1 MYILIKW
8 FTDHDPIKTF
18 RLSLISSLHH
28 KDVLSTSFLL
38 KNITEITRPY
48 VTALE
53 LFIPELSYYQE
64 NMTTASLGIDSLQGR
79 RSRWIWQGKHK
90 ITRRGNNTMSETALI
105 SNPLDYCPFMMIIEK
120 KIPINY
126 YTTMNII

>member
-79 RSRWIWQGKHK
+79 RSR
-90 ITRRGNNTMSETALI
+90 
-105 SNPLDYCPFMMIIEK
+105 
-120 KIPINY
+120 
-126 YTTMNII
+126 

>member
-8 FTDHDPIKTF
+8 FTDHDPNKTF

-79 RSRWIWQGKHK
+79 WSRWIWQGKHT